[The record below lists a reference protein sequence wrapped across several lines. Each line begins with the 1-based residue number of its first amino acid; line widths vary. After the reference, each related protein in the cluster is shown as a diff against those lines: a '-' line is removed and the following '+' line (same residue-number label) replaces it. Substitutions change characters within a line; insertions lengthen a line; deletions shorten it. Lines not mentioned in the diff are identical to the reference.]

1 MKLPPSEKRRLEE
14 KKAKFKEDKASKKS
28 KTQQKRKEEQLL
40 KELKEESAKKKQKP
54 EEEEAVPI
62 ADLEEDEDAEVQ
74 ALLAEVGKPPEQASG
89 SAGSAHQDSKSK
101 AYSSKYHGGSSK
113 DWSSK
118 WQGSWGKR
126 SHWGHDQWESHY
138 GSDRSSQRP
147 KSPEGSPPQR
157 DVEERPKIDFSHR
170 RVQGPLKIARGRMG
184 PASSDEEIPEEATEL
199 TGLEPTDDEMRAD
212 VSEKDQRGE
221 LNSLAPPNMLQPR
234 RDGPEGPNWIRV
246 DFIVDSGAS
255 DNTLPYET
263 STRFYGFLLGRRSH
277 YPKSGTKDRQDGISV
292 WAGFG
297 WHIFRGGQCKATT
310 QCGQDD
316 KLGTHCENDTRRRP
330 DHPEER
336 KDNQDL
342 LQEWRLEN
350 PNLDLV
356 SRWWERG

>member
-1 MKLPPSEKRRLEE
+1 MELPPSEKRRLEE

-89 SAGSAHQDSKSK
+89 SADSAHQDSKPST
-101 AYSSKYHGGSSK
+101 YSSKYYGGASK
-113 DWSSK
+113 GWSSK

-126 SHWGHDQWESHY
+126 SHWKHDQWESHY
-138 GSDRSSQRP
+138 SGSQRP

-157 DVEERPKIDFSHR
+157 EVEERPRIDFSHR
-170 RVQGPLKIARGRMG
+170 RVQGPLMIARGRMG
-184 PASSDEEIPEEATEL
+184 PASSDEEIPEEATEV
-199 TGLEPTDDEMRAD
+199 TGFEPTADEMSAD
-212 VSEKDQRGE
+212 ASEKERGE
-221 LNSLAPPNMLQPR
+221 LNSLAPPTMLQPKR
-234 RDGPEGPNWIRV
+234 NGPEGPNFIRV

-277 YPKSGTKDRQDGISV
+277 
-292 WAGFG
+292 
-297 WHIFRGGQCKATT
+297 
-310 QCGQDD
+310 
-316 KLGTHCENDTRRRP
+316 
-330 DHPEER
+330 
-336 KDNQDL
+336 
-342 LQEWRLEN
+342 
-350 PNLDLV
+350 
-356 SRWWERG
+356 